1 MRRAGQLEPAPVE
14 SHPVEDDGDGM
25 HGLFENDD
33 DDDVCRTVMG
43 LEKALGSQEP
53 PLDSSVS
60 GRAANGDPQEF
71 PAELLIK

>member
-1 MRRAGQLEPAPVE
+1 MRRAGQLEQA
-14 SHPVEDDGDGM
+14 PVEDDGDGPP
-25 HGLFENDD
+25 GLFEDD
-33 DDDVCRTVMG
+33 NDDVCRTVMG

-71 PAELLIK
+71 PAEFLIK